1 MKKLMLFLM
10 GLLLV
15 VIPTTM
21 VQASNRQEE
30 EAMLYGIGS
39 VSKLVTASAIMR
51 LVDMK
56 LVDLDEPIIT
66 YMPDFS
72 MNDPRYVYI
81 TPRMLL
87 DHSAG
92 FMGTV
97 FGNAFLVGDNST
109 LYIEGFLDMLS
120 RQRLIHT
127 PGERSI
133 YNNDGF
139 TVAEILVERV
149 SGMSFT
155 DFIKQEL
162 FEPLGIKN
170 FVSPQSDFDRDL
182 MAPTYL
188 NGARLLPE
196 SLGVIGSG
204 GLYASMEDLAR
215 FGQVFMDDA
224 NGIVLSEESVNE
236 MNSNQ
241 HRMDLLPSS
250 NTAFRYGL
258 GWDAIDVY
266 PFNTMGIQALSKGGA
281 TGVYFTD
288 LTVVPEFN
296 LAVAI
301 SASGR
306 DATVNLITQA
316 IILEV
321 LMEEGLLPS
330 DATIAMPELNLEPAP
345 IPDNIRAKAGDI
357 YDTGV
362 MGDLFKIDFT
372 DYTLLM
378 HPIVAL
384 TDRPLE
390 FLYNTDGEFVSID
403 GNYLVAMGGAVTEGA
418 NSISSITFDEN
429 YLLVQ
434 TYSDLPGLGLVA
446 TSAPFAQ
453 RIEENAVSANVQA
466 AWDARSNREFLLVN
480 EKYTSMSFVM
490 NHVLAVQTYSLIPGF
505 VTSSNIQT
513 ATGVLPS
520 ARIIDENN
528 AEAFSIIPTM
538 GGRDGVD
545 MRVFTTDGVEFIELN
560 SGDRVYMDAA
570 HASQFSELGSQV
582 TIANDAIW
590 VDINSEHAGQSVH
603 VTTPTNGSWF
613 IYDYRMNAIATS
625 LERYPKDTIILPHEG
640 RMAFIGE
647 PGATF
652 GLQLLQ

>member
-1 MKKLMLFLM
+1 MLFLM

-21 VQASNRQEE
+21 VQANNRQEE
-30 EAMLYGIGS
+30 DAMLYGIGS
-39 VSKLVTASAIMR
+39 VSKLVTASAVMR
-51 LVDMK
+51 LVDMG
-56 LVDLDEPIIT
+56 LIGLDEPIIT

-72 MNDPRYVYI
+72 MNDPRYAYI

-97 FGNAFLVGDNST
+97 WGNAFLAGDDST
-109 LYIEGFLDMLS
+109 YYIESFLSMLS
-120 RQRLIHT
+120 YQRLIHP

-139 TVAEILVERV
+139 TVSEILVERV

-162 FEPLGIKN
+162 FEPLGIEN
-170 FVSPQSDFDRDL
+170 FISPQSDFDLDQ
-182 MAPTYL
+182 MAPRYL
-188 NGARLLPE
+188 NGTRLLPE
-196 SLGVIGSG
+196 TLGVIGSG

-215 FGQVFMDDA
+215 FGQIFMDNA

-241 HRMDLLPSS
+241 HRMDLLPNS
-250 NTAFRYGL
+250 NTVFRYGL
-258 GWDAIDVY
+258 GWDAVDLY
-266 PFNTMGIQALSKGGA
+266 PFNTLGIQALSKGGA
-281 TGVYFTD
+281 TQGFFTD

-306 DATVNLITQA
+306 DATVNPITQA

-321 LMEEGLLPS
+321 LMEEGLIPS
-330 DATIAMPELNLEPAP
+330 DTSIVMPEQNLEPAL

-362 MGDLFKIDFT
+362 TGDLYKLDFT

-378 HPIVAL
+378 HPIAAL
-384 TDRPLE
+384 ADRPLE
-390 FLYNTDGEFVSID
+390 FLHNTDGAFVSID
-403 GNYLVAMGGAVTEGA
+403 GNFLTVAGGAINEGA
-418 NSISSITFDEN
+418 YSISTITFDEN

-453 RIEENAVSANVQA
+453 RLEANVVSSNAQE
-466 AWDARSNREFLLVN
+466 AWDARNNREFLLVN
-480 EKYTSMSFVM
+480 ERHTSMSFASA
-490 NHVLAVQTYSLIPGF
+490 HVLAVQTYSLIPGL

-513 ATGVLPS
+513 ATVRPPS
-520 ARIIDENN
+520 TRIIDENN
-528 AEAFSIIPTM
+528 AVAFSIIPTM
-538 GGRDGVD
+538 GGRDGAD
-545 MRVFTTDGVEFIELN
+545 MRVFTEDGVEFIELN
-560 SGDRVYMDAA
+560 AGDRVFMDAA
-570 HASQFSELGSQV
+570 YARKFSELGSQV
-582 TIANDAIW
+582 TIANNAIW
-590 VDINSEHAGQSVH
+590 VDIDSDYAGQSVQI
-603 VTTPTNGSWF
+603 TTPTNGSWF
-613 IYDYRMNAIATS
+613 VYDYRMNTIATS
-625 LERYPKDTIILPHEG
+625 LERYPRDTIILPHGG
-640 RMAFIGE
+640 RMAFVGE
-647 PGATF
+647 PGVTF
-652 GLQLLQ
+652 SLQLLR

>member
-1 MKKLMLFLM
+1 MLFLM

-446 TSAPFAQ
+446 ISAPFAQ
-453 RIEENAVSANVQA
+453 RIEENTVSANTQA
-466 AWDARSNREFLLVN
+466 AWAARSNREFLLVN
-480 EKYTSMSFVM
+480 ERHTSMSFVM
-490 NHVLAVQTYSLIPGF
+490 NHVLAFQTYSLIPGF

-570 HASQFSELGSQV
+570 HAKQFSELGDRV
-582 TIANDAIW
+582 TITNDAIW
-590 VDINSEHAGQSVH
+590 VDIDLEHAGQSVQI
-603 VTTPTNGSWF
+603 TAPTDGSWF
-613 IYDYRMNAIATS
+613 IYDYRMNAISTS
-625 LERYPKDTIILPHEG
+625 LERYPRDTIILPHDG
-640 RMAFIGE
+640 RMVFVGE
-647 PGATF
+647 PGVTF
-652 GLQLLQ
+652 SLQLLR